1 VEVLKLSINSTLTR
15 MSVFAFAGFFIIGGQ
30 RLFAQDGYHVQIGAF
45 PSIAEAQAR
54 SAEVIRV
61 VQSEAVV
68 AEVATD
74 AGTTM
79 YRVIVPGFAERTDA
93 EAAVETYKKSDV
105 PGLVRHDK
113 ELSCTLMREAANG
126 ADAKP
131 LFAKAT
137 RVAAAA
143 KRPAPGADSRAT
155 ALLHAVNA
163 TPTTAPQYNLVMR
176 DVLLDLGDADPG
188 KADIILRAT
197 HRTMKASPVGSPRP
211 AHWKDLK
218 RGLAAVADGR
228 IPAEETSVTAAR
240 RSLCHILHYY
250 DRDKVAAQRG
260 YRQLLSEALDDGDV
274 VAAAELRLQIGAAS
288 FEITKENRLDLDQ
301 LYPYLAGLWMEN
313 TALEKAMDKS
323 TSTVVETVRRTSV
336 RLALMLAEIRMFQE
350 RWDEV
355 LELDDVILARYS
367 EYPDC
372 KGEMAEAYTHVAYAW
387 IVKKD
392 FSRVEQAS
400 AKALALMEER
410 GTPIWGNPSC
420 DPPWKAYTCLLVGAQ
435 VLNQPP
441 ATIARIENE
450 MRQRFPNHPRL
461 KLYVP

>member
-1 VEVLKLSINSTLTR
+1 MSTCSAFVR
-15 MSVFAFAGFFIIGGQ
+15 MTVYACAGFFLVGGQ
-30 RLFAQDGYHVQIGAF
+30 QGFAQDGYHVQIGAF
-45 PSIAEAQAR
+45 PTIAEAQAR
-54 SAEVIRV
+54 SAELMRV
-61 VQSEAVV
+61 VPSAPVV

-79 YRVIVPGFAERTDA
+79 YRVIVSGFAERTDA
-93 EAAVETYKKSDV
+93 EAALETFKKSDV

-113 ELSCTLMREAANG
+113 ELSCTLVREAANG
-126 ADAKP
+126 ADAKS
-131 LFAKAT
+131 LFAKST
-137 RVAAAA
+137 RAVAAS

-155 ALLHAVNA
+155 ALLRVVNDVS
-163 TPTTAPQYNLVMR
+163 TTAPEYNLVMR
-176 DVLLDLGDADPG
+176 DVLLDLGDADSG

-197 HRTMKASPVGSPRP
+197 NRTLRDSPEGKPRP
-211 AHWKDLK
+211 SHWKDLK

-250 DRDKVAAQRG
+250 DRDKVAALRG
-260 YRQLLSEALDDGDV
+260 YRQMLSEALAAGDV
-274 VAAAELRLQIGAAS
+274 AAAAELRLQIGAAS
-288 FEITKENRLDLDQ
+288 FEITKENSLDLDK

-313 TALEKAMDKS
+313 TALEQAMVNS
-323 TSTVVETVRRTSV
+323 SPAVVETVRRTSV
-336 RLALMLAEIRMFQE
+336 RLALMLAEIRMFQA

-387 IVKKD
+387 IEKKD

-400 AKALALMEER
+400 AKALALMAER
-410 GTPIWGNPSC
+410 GKPIWGNPSC
-420 DPPWKAYTCLLVGAQ
+420 DPPWKAYTCLLIGAR
-435 VLNQPP
+435 VLNQPQ
-441 ATIARIENE
+441 ATITRIENE

-461 KLYVP
+461 KLYIP